1 MTKNNFMQDVAG
13 ALTPR
18 GRKAAQED
26 ENGENSIPPS
36 PLCQHIKEQNWDE
49 VWKDLSADNRD
60 AAAGMAAIWY
70 EKDLPLHL
78 ACRNQVPDDVIG
90 ALIDIYPQAVKERSQ
105 KDNRLPLVICVK
117 SKGSYN
123 AVGRLI
129 RAWPEALDE
138 KIDDKSL
145 VDTSTIRS
153 DFSQWGVSAP
163 VKKMLQRGTD
173 EWKVVIEWEEEQRQY
188 GQRVGSLED
197 KLKSD
202 EERIE
207 LGEKKDRALLKLIR
221 DLEAKHDN
229 ELQELEEKHRAAMAR
244 IEELT
249 KALDAFQM
257 AQNAKNVELKN
268 DIEMSAAREVVSRQ
282 AFRGYTDD
290 LLSMYERSAKASED
304 LQKQIASIKINQTL
318 QQNLG

>member
-1 MTKNNFMQDVAG
+1 MQDVAG

-18 GRKAAQED
+18 GKKAEQDD
-26 ENGENSIPPS
+26 ENAVPPS
-36 PLCQHIKEQNWDE
+36 PLCLHIKEQNWDE
-49 VWKDLSADNRD
+49 VRNDLRADNHD
-60 AAAGMAAIWY
+60 AAVEMAGIWY

-90 ALIDIYPQAVKERSQ
+90 ALIDIYPQAVMERSQ

-117 SKGSYN
+117 NKGSYN

-129 RAWPEALDE
+129 RAWPEALDQ

-145 VDTSTIRS
+145 VDTSTLRS

-173 EWKVVIEWEEEQRQY
+173 EWKVVIEWEEEQKQY

-202 EERIE
+202 EQRIE

-221 DLEAKHDN
+221 DLETKHDN
-229 ELQELEEKHRAAMAR
+229 KIEELEAKHQAAIAR

-249 KALDAFQM
+249 KALDAFHV

-268 DIEMSAAREVVSRQ
+268 DIEMNVAREVVSRQ

-290 LLSMYERSAKASED
+290 LLNMYERSAKASED
-304 LQKQIASIKINQTL
+304 LQKQVASIKINQAL